1 MIKKLAE
8 DFARREIKPYA
19 AITDEESRFP
29 IENVRK
35 LFQYGFFGITCP
47 REYGGQG
54 CDTMSYVLMLEEI
67 AKVCATTAVI
77 TSVHGGLCMYL
88 IYKYGTTQQKE
99 KWLPRM
105 NKDCIGCFALT
116 EAGAGTDASG
126 VRTVAKRVEG
136 LEIPGDSRAD
146 SEKMLNGSEVSEKK
160 AHYILNGS
168 KIFITNAGQAGVYII
183 LASTSPEL
191 GTRGITAFIVDADN
205 PGLSVG
211 PCEHKMGIRGSA
223 TCEVVLT
230 DCVVSEDDILGNIGQ
245 GFKLALSGLDCG
257 RIGIGTQAV
266 GIAQGAI
273 DETKAYVNE
282 RHQFGKRISS
292 FQNTQFTLAQ
302 LQSQTDACRLMVWRA
317 AAFRDAGKPFGKEAA
332 MAKLLSSQNAV
343 NVTEKCVQLHG
354 GYGYIR
360 DYPVERMMR
369 DAKITEI
376 YEGTS
381 EAQKIVISRGMEVY

>member
-1 MIKKLAE
+1 MFDLKPEHIMIQKLARE
-8 DFARREIKPYA
+8 FAQKEIKPYA

-29 IENVRK
+29 IENVKK
-35 LFQYGFFGITCP
+35 LFENGFFGILCP
-47 REYGGQG
+47 KEYMGQG
-54 CDTMSYVLMLEEI
+54 CDTMSYVLALEEI

-77 TSVHGGLCMYL
+77 MSVHGGLCMYL
-88 IYKYGTTQQKE
+88 LNRYGTDEQKMA
-99 KWLPRM
+99 WLPRM

-126 VRTVAKRVEG
+126 IRTVAKNEG
-136 LEIPGDSRAD
+136 DE
-146 SEKMLNGSEVSEKK
+146 
-160 AHYILNGS
+160 YIINGS
-168 KIFITNAGQAGVYII
+168 KLFITNAGRAGLYII
-183 LASTSPEL
+183 LALTSPEL
-191 GTRGITAFIVDADN
+191 GTKGITAFLVDAEN

-223 TCEVVLT
+223 TCEVILK
-230 DCVVSEDDILGNIGQ
+230 DCIVSKKDILGKEGQ
-245 GFKLALSGLDCG
+245 GIKLALSGLDCG

-266 GIAQGAI
+266 GIAQGAL
-273 DETKAYVNE
+273 DETIAYVNE
-282 RHQFGKRISS
+282 RRQFGKKISS
-292 FQNTQFTLAQ
+292 QQNTQFTLAQ

-317 AAFRDAGKPFGKEAA
+317 AALRDKDKPFGKEAA
-332 MAKLLSSQNAV
+332 MAKLLASQNAV

-381 EAQKIVISRGMEVY
+381 EAQKIVISRAMGVR

>member
-1 MIKKLAE
+1 MFELKPEHIMIQKLARE
-8 DFARREIKPYA
+8 FAQKEIKPYA

-29 IENVRK
+29 IENVGK
-35 LFQYGFFGITCP
+35 LFKSGFFGITCP
-47 REYGGQG
+47 RQYGGQG

-88 IYKYGTTQQKE
+88 LYRYGTSEQKE
-99 KWLPRM
+99 KWLPKM
-105 NKDCIGCFALT
+105 NRDILGCFALT

-126 VRTVAKRVEG
+126 VRTVAKKQGENYV
-136 LEIPGDSRAD
+136 
-146 SEKMLNGSEVSEKK
+146 
-160 AHYILNGS
+160 LNGS
-168 KIFITNAGQAGVYII
+168 KIFITNAGQAGLYII
-183 LASTSPEL
+183 LASTDRQL
-191 GTRGITAFIVDADN
+191 GTRGITAFLVSADN

-230 DCVVSEDDILGNIGQ
+230 DCVVSKEDILGDIGQ
-245 GFKLALSGLDCG
+245 GFKLALAGLDCG

-273 DETKAYVNE
+273 DGTIDYVLE
-282 RHQFGKRISS
+282 RRQFGKRISS

-302 LQSQTDACRLMVWRA
+302 LQAETDASRLMVWRA
-317 AAFRDAGKPFGKEAA
+317 AALRDAGKPFGKEAA
-332 MAKLLSSQNAV
+332 MAKLLASQTAV
-343 NVTEKCVQLHG
+343 RVTEKCVQLYG

-360 DYPVERMMR
+360 DYGIERMMR

-381 EAQKIVISRGMEVY
+381 EAQKIVISRALGIS

>member
-1 MIKKLAE
+1 MFELKPEHIMIQKLARE
-8 DFARREIKPYA
+8 FAQNEIKPYA

-29 IENVRK
+29 IENVGK
-35 LFQYGFFGITCP
+35 LFKSGFFGITCP
-47 REYGGQG
+47 RQYGGQG

-88 IYKYGTTQQKE
+88 LYRYGTPEQKE
-99 KWLPRM
+99 KWLTKM
-105 NKDCIGCFALT
+105 NRDILGCFALT

-126 VRTVAKRVEG
+126 VRTVAKKQGENYV
-136 LEIPGDSRAD
+136 
-146 SEKMLNGSEVSEKK
+146 
-160 AHYILNGS
+160 LNGS
-168 KIFITNAGQAGVYII
+168 KIFITNAGQAGLYII
-183 LASTSPEL
+183 LASTNPKL
-191 GTRGITAFIVDADN
+191 GTKGITAFLVSADN

-230 DCVVSEDDILGNIGQ
+230 DCIVSEEDILGNIGQ
-245 GFKLALSGLDCG
+245 GFKLALAGLDCG

-273 DETKAYVNE
+273 DGTIAYVSE
-282 RHQFGKRISS
+282 RRQFGKRISS

-302 LQSQTDACRLMVWRA
+302 LQAETDASRLMVWRA
-317 AAFRDAGKPFGKEAA
+317 AALRDAGKPFGKEAA
-332 MAKLLSSQNAV
+332 MAKLLASQNAV
-343 NVTEKCVQLHG
+343 RVTEKCVQLYG

-360 DYPVERMMR
+360 DYGIERMMR

-381 EAQKIVISRGMEVY
+381 EAQKIVISRAIGVS

>member
-1 MIKKLAE
+1 MFELKPEHIMVQKLAKE
-8 DFARREIKPYA
+8 FAEKEIKLYA
-19 AITDEESRFP
+19 GVTDEESRFP
-29 IENVRK
+29 VENVEK
-35 LFQYGFFGITCP
+35 LFKYGFFGITCP

-88 IYKYGTTQQKE
+88 LYRYGTKKQKE
-99 KWLPRM
+99 TWLPKM
-105 NKDCIGCFALT
+105 NKDTIGCFALT

-126 VRTVAKRVEG
+126 VRTVAKKDG
-136 LEIPGDSRAD
+136 G
-146 SEKMLNGSEVSEKK
+146 N
-160 AHYILNGS
+160 YILNGS
-168 KIFITNAGQAGVYII
+168 KIFITNAGQAGLYII
-183 LASTSPEL
+183 LASTDMKL
-191 GTRGITAFIVDADN
+191 GTRGITAFLVSADN

-230 DCVVSEDDILGNIGQ
+230 DCVVSEEDILGNIGQ
-245 GFKLALSGLDCG
+245 GFKLALAGLDCG

-273 DETKAYVNE
+273 DETIAYVSE
-282 RHQFGKRISS
+282 RRQFGKRISS

-302 LQSQTDACRLMVWRA
+302 LQAETDASRLMVWRA
-317 AAFRDAGKPFGKEAA
+317 AALRDMGKPFGKEAA
-332 MAKLLSSQNAV
+332 MAKLIASQNAV
-343 NVTEKCVQLHG
+343 RVTEKCVQLYG

-360 DYPVERMMR
+360 DYGVERMMR

-381 EAQKIVISRGMEVY
+381 EAQKIVISRAIGVV

>member
-1 MIKKLAE
+1 MFELKPEHIMIRKLAK
-8 DFARREIKPYA
+8 DFAEREIKPYA

-29 IENVRK
+29 IENVEK
-35 LFQYGFFGITCP
+35 LFKVGFFGITCP

-54 CDTMSYVLMLEEI
+54 CDTMSYVLMLEEL

-88 IYKYGTTQQKE
+88 LYRYGTDKQKE
-99 KWLPRM
+99 RWLPKM
-105 NKDCIGCFALT
+105 NKDTIACFALT

-126 VRTVAKRVEG
+126 VRTVAKKQ
-136 LEIPGDSRAD
+136 GD
-146 SEKMLNGSEVSEKK
+146 K
-160 AHYILNGS
+160 YILNGS
-168 KIFITNAGQAGVYII
+168 KIFITNAGQAGLYII
-183 LASTSPEL
+183 LASTNPEL
-191 GTRGITAFIVDADN
+191 GTRGITAFLVDADN

-230 DCVVSEDDILGNIGQ
+230 DCVVSEEDILGNIGQ
-245 GFKLALSGLDCG
+245 GFKLALAGLDCG

-273 DETKAYVNE
+273 DGTIAYVSE
-282 RHQFGKRISS
+282 RKQFGKRISA

-302 LQSQTDACRLMVWRA
+302 LQTETDASRLMVWRA
-317 AAFRDAGKPFGKEAA
+317 AALRDLGKPFGKEAA
-332 MAKLLSSQNAV
+332 MAKLLASRNAV
-343 NVTEKCVQLHG
+343 RVTEKCVQLYG

-360 DYPVERMMR
+360 DYGVERMMR

-381 EAQKIVISRGMEVY
+381 EAQKIVISRAIGVS

>member
-1 MIKKLAE
+1 MIQKLARE
-8 DFARREIKPYA
+8 FAQNEIKPYA

-29 IENVRK
+29 IENVGK
-35 LFQYGFFGITCP
+35 LFKSGFFGITCP
-47 REYGGQG
+47 RQYGGQG

-88 IYKYGTTQQKE
+88 LYRYGTPEQKE
-99 KWLPRM
+99 KWLTKM
-105 NKDCIGCFALT
+105 NRDILGCFALT

-126 VRTVAKRVEG
+126 VRTVAKKQGENYV
-136 LEIPGDSRAD
+136 
-146 SEKMLNGSEVSEKK
+146 
-160 AHYILNGS
+160 LNGS
-168 KIFITNAGQAGVYII
+168 KIFITNAGQAGLYII
-183 LASTSPEL
+183 LASTNPKL
-191 GTRGITAFIVDADN
+191 GTKGITAFLVSADN

-230 DCVVSEDDILGNIGQ
+230 DCIVSEEDILGNIGQ
-245 GFKLALSGLDCG
+245 GFKLALAGLDCG

-273 DETKAYVNE
+273 DGTIAYVSE
-282 RHQFGKRISS
+282 RRQFGKRISS

-302 LQSQTDACRLMVWRA
+302 LQAETDASRLMVWRA
-317 AAFRDAGKPFGKEAA
+317 AALRDAGKPFGKEAA
-332 MAKLLSSQNAV
+332 MAKLLASQNAV
-343 NVTEKCVQLHG
+343 RVTEKCVQLYG

-360 DYPVERMMR
+360 DYGIERMMR

-381 EAQKIVISRGMEVY
+381 EAQKIVISRAIGVS

>member
-1 MIKKLAE
+1 MFELKPEHIMIRKLARE
-8 DFARREIKPYA
+8 FSQKEIKPYA

-29 IENVRK
+29 IENVGK
-35 LFQYGFFGITCP
+35 LFKSGFFGITCP

-88 IYKYGTTQQKE
+88 LYRYGTE
-99 KWLPRM
+99 KQRETWLPKM
-105 NKDCIGCFALT
+105 NKDTIGCFALT

-126 VRTVAKRVEG
+126 IRTVAKKQG
-136 LEIPGDSRAD
+136 
-146 SEKMLNGSEVSEKK
+146 EK
-160 AHYILNGS
+160 YILNGS
-168 KIFITNAGQAGVYII
+168 KIFITNAGQAGLYII
-183 LASTSPEL
+183 LASTDIKL
-191 GTRGITAFIVDADN
+191 GTKGITAFLVSSDN

-230 DCVVSEDDILGNIGQ
+230 DCIVSEEDILGNKGQ
-245 GFKLALSGLDCG
+245 GFKLALAGLDCG

-273 DETKAYVNE
+273 DGTIAYVSE
-282 RHQFGKRISS
+282 RRQFGKRISS

-302 LQSQTDACRLMVWRA
+302 LQTETDASRLMVWRA
-317 AAFRDAGKPFGKEAA
+317 AALRDAGRPFGKEAA
-332 MAKLLSSQNAV
+332 MAKLLASQNAV
-343 NVTEKCVQLHG
+343 RVTEKCVQLYG

-360 DYPVERMMR
+360 DYGVERMMR

-381 EAQKIVISRGMEVY
+381 EAQKIVISRAIGVR